1 MLKNIQTYQE
11 YLKKQKEER
20 DLFSNVVSTKI
31 VDGLTDYLKGYG
43 WERKGKGGGLSGNKI
58 KGVKYTKT
66 FNGKVVT
73 IEYRNNLRLDSDGRL
88 YCEYGYNEF
97 IHDKSFS
104 QITERERFPFL
115 VSCEGS
121 LIHFRWNGE
130 GTWYTCSDLDT
141 ILQRIDKF
149 YSKIKIK

>member
-1 MLKNIQTYQE
+1 MLKNIKSYEEFLEKQLVERENFLKEITTKMVVELTE
-11 YLKKQKEER
+11 YLKG
-20 DLFSNVVSTKI
+20 F
-31 VDGLTDYLKGYG
+31 G

-130 GTWYTCSDLDT
+130 NTTYTCLDLDT

-149 YSKIKIK
+149 YSKNVK

>member
-43 WERKGKGGGLSGNKI
+43 WERKGKSGGLSGNKI

-97 IHDKSFS
+97 IHNKSFS

-115 VSCEGS
+115 VSCGGS
-121 LIHFRWNGE
+121 LIHFRWTGE
-130 GTWYTCSDLDT
+130 NTTYTCSDLDT

-149 YSKIKIK
+149 YSKNVK

>member
-1 MLKNIQTYQE
+1 MLNIIESYEEFLEKQFVERQNF
-11 YLKKQKEER
+11 LKE
-20 DLFSNVVSTKI
+20 VSTKI
-31 VDGLTDYLKGYG
+31 VDGLTDHLKGYG
-43 WERKGKGGGLSGNKI
+43 WERKGKSGGLSGNKI
-58 KGVKYTKT
+58 KRVKYTKT

-115 VSCEGS
+115 VSCDGS

-130 GTWYTCSDLDT
+130 NTTYTCSDLDT

-149 YSKIKIK
+149 YSKNVK

>member
-1 MLKNIQTYQE
+1 MLKNIKSYEEFLEKQFIERENFLKEITTKMVVELTE
-11 YLKKQKEER
+11 YLKG
-20 DLFSNVVSTKI
+20 F
-31 VDGLTDYLKGYG
+31 G

-73 IEYRNNLRLDSDGRL
+73 IEYRNNLRLDGDGRL
-88 YCEYGYNEF
+88 YCEYGYNQF

-149 YSKIKIK
+149 YSKNVK